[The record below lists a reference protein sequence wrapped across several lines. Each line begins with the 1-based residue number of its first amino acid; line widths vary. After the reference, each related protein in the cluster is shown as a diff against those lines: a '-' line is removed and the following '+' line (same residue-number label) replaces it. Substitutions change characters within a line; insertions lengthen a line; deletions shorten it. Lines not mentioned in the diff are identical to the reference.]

1 MSTLLQDL
9 KYGLRQLRRNPG
21 FTAVAVLTLAL
32 GIGANTA
39 IFSLL
44 DALLLRNLPV
54 QHPERVV
61 ELSVVRRGDKIMFSY
76 PMFREIER
84 GQKVF
89 SGLMGWSFGGGANV
103 ELHGEA
109 FRADERSVTRN
120 YYSVLGTNPLLG
132 RLIGPEDKETS
143 PVAVISY
150 EFWQS
155 RFGGTPEAVGK
166 EIAIDGKPYT
176 IIGVTR
182 KWFTGMSAGEGPDI
196 TIPMKS
202 DDNRAMLWVYIT
214 G

>member
-32 GIGANTA
+32 GIGANSA

-54 QHPERVV
+54 QQPERLV

-89 SGLMGWSFGGGANV
+89 SGLIGWSFGGGTNV
-103 ELHGEA
+103 ELHGEV
-109 FRADERSVTRN
+109 FRAEERSVSRN
-120 YYSVLGTNPLLG
+120 YYSVLGTTPLLG
-132 RLIGPEDKETS
+132 RLITSEDKETS

-150 EFWQS
+150 E
-155 RFGGTPEAVGK
+155 
-166 EIAIDGKPYT
+166 
-176 IIGVTR
+176 
-182 KWFTGMSAGEGPDI
+182 
-196 TIPMKS
+196 
-202 DDNRAMLWVYIT
+202 
-214 G
+214 